1 MAPRPK
7 RSNQTQ
13 NPVIEH
19 GEKAAFGVLVLVL
32 GYAVYS
38 AITHPTYEKRPEQLR
53 AQAES
58 KLTAIQNARPDDE
71 FKTQFPVEN
80 FAAKVDAAN
89 QPIKPQEFAISTP
102 FYIDRTAVL
111 GEKRGQPELLP
122 AVELTARFVRMS
134 IATNPAPT
142 QPSPMGASPM
152 APASPMGTAARG
164 GARRGPMAPAA
175 GGGAESTPS
184 GEGPSGGVAY
194 SSGAAPKGKMAIVV
208 VGRVPVQEQLLKY
221 QQEFQNSRFS
231 DKDRDIPFY
240 VTFLLERADV
250 THNPENPQWTSVVD
264 GQSLIVANLLEMNE
278 WAGTAPEVVD
288 QTHVR
293 TLQLDQASGAWSNF
307 TSPLPPRL
315 LEEWSSEVTC
325 KSIKKLEPQTDPLL
339 GGQPNAGEAQQPV
352 ATVPMGGNPFS
363 NPFQVGPL
371 AQPQGTRNPAG
382 TPDPSVR
389 RNDPQKKDEMSDIL
403 LRFFDFKVEPNHRY
417 QYRVK
422 LVLRNPNFNLPDRY
436 LKDPSQAKA
445 MYVFSPDSDPTPAV
459 AVSGYSEV
467 LAGGVEPPRG
477 ISEATATVIIRNRDA
492 DTGAIV
498 AYEFPGV
505 ERGTL
510 LNFEVVKKNV
520 RGKTIGALMP
530 NPATSKVSVAEHAV
544 FKSNELL
551 LDLRGGDVLP
561 SPPNDRR
568 VRETSGVLV
577 LDENG
582 WLQVRGEFAELAEP
596 FREEKTRLDS
606 LAASLEPEAKP
617 DATGGGAE
625 SASAEG
631 GNPLGGRAGGRD

>member
-7 RSNQTQ
+7 RSSQTQ

-80 FAAKVDAAN
+80 FAAMVDAAN

-122 AVELTARFVRMS
+122 AVELSARFVRMS
-134 IATNPAPT
+134 IATNPVPT
-142 QPSPMGASPM
+142 QTAPM
-152 APASPMGTAARG
+152 ATS
-164 GARRGPMAPAA
+164 PMAPAA
-175 GGGAESTPS
+175 GGGRRPTATPMAPMAASAESALA
-184 GEGPSGGVAY
+184 GEGGGGGTVY
-194 SSGAAPKGKMAIVV
+194 SSGAVPKGKMAIVV

-221 QQEFQNSRFS
+221 QQEFRNSRFS
-231 DKDRDIPFY
+231 DKDRDTPSY

-264 GQSLIVANLLEMNE
+264 GQSLIVANLLEMQE

-288 QTHVR
+288 QVHVR
-293 TLQLDQASGAWSNF
+293 PLQLDQTTGAWNAF

-325 KSIKKLEPQTDPLL
+325 KSIKKLEPEPDPLL
-339 GGQPNAGEAQQPV
+339 AGQANQPDAQQPV
-352 ATVPMGGNPFS
+352 GTVPMGGNPFT
-363 NPFQVGPL
+363 NPFQAGTVGP
-371 AQPQGTRNPAG
+371 AQNNRGQTAG
-382 TPDPSVR
+382 QESPGR
-389 RNDPQKKDEMSDIL
+389 RMTLEQKEAVSDIL

-459 AVSGYSEV
+459 TVSGYSEV

-498 AYEFPGV
+498 AFEFPGV
-505 ERGTL
+505 ERGTM
-510 LNFEVVKKNV
+510 LNFEVAKKTV
-520 RGKTIGALMP
+520 RGKTVGALMP
-530 NPATSKVSVAEHAV
+530 NPATSKVTVAEHAV

-551 LDLRGGDVLP
+551 LDLRGGEVLP
-561 SPPNDRR
+561 SPPNHRR

-582 WLQVRGEFAELAEP
+582 WLHVRGEFANLAEP
-596 FREEKTRLDS
+596 FQEEKARLET
-606 LAASLEPEAKP
+606 LAASLETEAKP
-617 DATGGGAE
+617 MSDGGE
-625 SASAEG
+625 SPPAEG
-631 GNPLGGRAGGRD
+631 GNSLGGRAGGRSSD

>member
-32 GYAVYS
+32 GYAVYG

-53 AQAES
+53 VQAES
-58 KLTAIQNARPDDE
+58 KLTAINNARPDDE
-71 FKTQFPVEN
+71 FKKQFPVEN
-80 FAAKVDAAN
+80 FAAMVDAAN
-89 QPIKPQEFAISTP
+89 QPIKPQEFAITTP

-122 AVELTARFVRMS
+122 AVELSARFVRMS
-134 IATNPAPT
+134 IATNPTATPT
-142 QPSPMGASPM
+142 Q
-152 APASPMGTAARG
+152 SPMGTTPMGPATAG
-164 GARRGPMAPAA
+164 GRRGPMASAA
-175 GGGAESTPS
+175 PVAGAEG
-184 GEGPSGGVAY
+184 GEGVSSSLSYGSGTV
-194 SSGAAPKGKMAIVV
+194 PKGKMAIVV

-221 QQEFQNSRFS
+221 QQAFQNSRFS
-231 DKDRDIPFY
+231 DPERDVPFY

-278 WAGTAPEVVD
+278 WAGTAPEIVD

-293 TLQLDQASGAWSNF
+293 PLQLDQATGAWSQF

-325 KSIKKLEPQTDPLL
+325 KSIKKLEPIEDPQLAA
-339 GGQPNAGEAQQPV
+339 AGTQETQQQV
-352 ATVPMGGNPFS
+352 TVPMGGNPFAA
-363 NPFQVGPL
+363 NPFQAGGL
-371 AQPQGTRNPAG
+371 GLPQTNRPTTSPADQATRRTTNPQ
-382 TPDPSVR
+382 
-389 RNDPQKKDEMSDIL
+389 QKEGMSDIL

-436 LKDPSQAKA
+436 LKDPSLAKA
-445 MYVFSPDSDPTPAV
+445 MYVFSPDSEPTPAV

-510 LNFEVVKKNV
+510 LNFEVVKKTV
-520 RGKTIGALMP
+520 RGKTVGALMP
-530 NPATSKVSVAEHAV
+530 NPATSKVTVAEHAV

-551 LDLRGGDVLP
+551 LDMRGGEVLP

-568 VRETSGVLV
+568 VKETSGVLV

-582 WLQVRGEFAELAEP
+582 WLHVRGEFANLAEP
-596 FREEKTRLDS
+596 FREEKTRLDM
-606 LAASLEPEAKP
+606 LAASLEPEAKAAA
-617 DATGGGAE
+617 DGAE
-625 SASAEG
+625 GAPAES
-631 GNPLGGRAGGRD
+631 GNSLGGRAGGSSRD